1 MREPGYL
8 TDAAADAAGAA
19 TAGTEFGIRVGSA
32 RDDVSR
38 DEWRESRGD
47 RGLPPRGIRTDDGQ
61 GFRADGVRGVRGG
74 GGQGGERP
82 PTRNRQVVL
91 ARLIRCYSISIVM
104 IFWAGAIVAGVDA
117 VETIVP
123 FLICEALAVAVYI
136 SEVKRRFREVDRDRK
151 RR

>member
-1 MREPGYL
+1 VREPGYP
-8 TDAAADAAGAA
+8 TDAAAAGAA
-19 TAGTEFGIRVGSA
+19 TAGTELGIRVGSA
-32 RDDVSR
+32 RDDAGR

-47 RGLPPRGIRTDDGQ
+47 RGLPPRGIRTDDGT

-74 GGQGGERP
+74 SGQGGERP
-82 PTRNRQVVL
+82 PARNRQVVL

-104 IFWAGAIVAGVDA
+104 IFWAVAIVAGVDA

-123 FLICEALAVAVYI
+123 FLVSEAIAVAVYI
-136 SEVKRRFREVDRDRK
+136 TEVKRRFREVDNARK